1 MKRILKS
8 PVVNAVCIS
17 LFTTFYAFVFYI
29 TTKSIDFKNSLQP
42 QDTTTFWSA
51 WSSFLAA
58 GHQIYIAIALIVMT
72 MLVVVLLIIR
82 RRPYDEYHTT
92 ILMHCLVVA
101 AILTLIAIAIFYLLI
116 LNNPVGVIEKFTL
129 FIVIHWTTV
138 IFANLNYILL
148 CRWR

>member
-17 LFTTFYAFVFYI
+17 LFTAFYAFVFY
-29 TTKSIDFKNSLQP
+29 TTSRNVDFENSLQFK
-42 QDTTTFWSA
+42 DTTAFWSA
-51 WSSFLAA
+51 WCSFLAE
-58 GHQIYIAIALIVMT
+58 GHQLYIAIVLIAVT
-72 MLVVVLLIIR
+72 MLVVALLIIR

-92 ILMHCLVVA
+92 ILTHCLVVA
-101 AILTLIAIAIFYLLI
+101 AILTLVAVAMFYLLI
-116 LNNPVGVIEKFTL
+116 LNNPVGIIEKFTL

-138 IFANLNYILL
+138 VFANLTYVLL